1 MEYIYPSSSMGDV
14 FVYFYLV
21 DYLRDLNFE
30 YSSRLVRVIG
40 PEHPLIK
47 QAYAY
52 DLLNGKYKF
61 DPSFN
66 AAIFLSLI
74 PIPFIVSTA
83 SLGFSNKLVYI
94 LTIIYLKNKK
104 SLHDIS
110 LLVFLFF
117 PSLLFYTS
125 VGLKDTMVWSF
136 SCLCIYFF
144 IKKKYFFL
152 LIFFTLLFAIKWTNS
167 LVILFFLFAHT
178 ILFSEFQKKLK
189 IYLISFSIFLIFLF
203 FFFYDDTIL
212 YYLNKTRTGQ
222 WAAGQSQFFKPDII
236 YFDFRLIFECLEGL
250 RRFFFS
256 PNFYQVEST
265 MQLFVLFENF
275 LSISIL
281 LIVLVKSAELNK
293 RRAVFWF
300 GFLIA
305 FALMYG
311 ITTINFGTLNRWK
324 LSVVMVYIF
333 ASLLDCSL
341 NEKKKKNILYN

>member
-1 MEYIYPSSSMGDV
+1 MTNIY
-14 FVYFYLV
+14 
-21 DYLRDLNFE
+21 
-30 YSSRLVRVIG
+30 
-40 PEHPLIK
+40 
-47 QAYAY
+47 
-52 DLLNGKYKF
+52 
-61 DPSFN
+61 
-66 AAIFLSLI
+66 
-74 PIPFIVSTA
+74 
-83 SLGFSNKLVYI
+83 
-94 LTIIYLKNKK
+94 
-104 SLHDIS
+104 
-110 LLVFLFF
+110 
-117 PSLLFYTS
+117 
-125 VGLKDTMVWSF
+125 
-136 SCLCIYFF
+136 
-144 IKKKYFFL
+144 
-152 LIFFTLLFAIKWTNS
+152 
-167 LVILFFLFAHT
+167 
-178 ILFSEFQKKLK
+178 
-189 IYLISFSIFLIFLF
+189 
-203 FFFYDDTIL
+203 
-212 YYLNKTRTGQ
+212 
-222 WAAGQSQFFKPDII
+222 
-236 YFDFRLIFECLEGL
+236 FECLEGL